1 MPISRT
7 TVVGWDVGE
16 LVEFIDSGIE
26 HCRAGRWEKGADY
39 LGYVAERSHADLSHA
54 GLYLSYLGCAVARI
68 HEQTKEGRALCERA
82 VKAEF
87 YQPENWANLAEVMM
101 LEGERR
107 QAIAAIEQGLKIDA
121 QNERLRQVHESLGRR
136 RRPIVGFLNR
146 RNPLNH
152 VLGRVRSDLLGARRR
167 EPQRPT
173 ESTS

>member
-1 MPISRT
+1 MPRSRT

-39 LGYVAERSHADLSHA
+39 LGYVAERNHGDLSNA
-54 GLYLSYLGCAVARI
+54 GLYLSYLGCAIARL
-68 HEQTKEGRALCERA
+68 HDHTREGRVLCERA

-101 LEGERR
+101 LSGMRR
-107 QAIAAIEQGLKIDA
+107 EAIAAVRQGLKIDA

-136 RRPIVGFLNR
+136 RRPVLRFLNR
-146 RNPLNH
+146 RNPLNY
-152 VLGRVRSDLLGARRR
+152 VLGRVRSDLLRTSRR
-167 EPQRPT
+167 EPEERT
-173 ESTS
+173 EATS